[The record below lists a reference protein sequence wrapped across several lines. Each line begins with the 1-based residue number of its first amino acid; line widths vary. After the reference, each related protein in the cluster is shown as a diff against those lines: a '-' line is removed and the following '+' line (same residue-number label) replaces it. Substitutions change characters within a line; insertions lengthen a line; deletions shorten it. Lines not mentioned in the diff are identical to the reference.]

1 MSNQNVFRGA
11 DAALVLAV
19 DDSESQEGASGESV
33 IEDYE
38 LSSVVGKLKNVSLQA
53 VSEISPYHEIGKRYA
68 SELRPG
74 NIDIFG
80 SAERA
85 HINGAMI
92 RLLLGEGANSPAPQ
106 GVLPQPSFNL
116 VLTLTD
122 PRQPEVTT
130 TLTAFGV
137 KFSTWNFNL
146 SQDDFVMEKVEFRAL
161 RLASADV

>member
-1 MSNQNVFRGA
+1 MSNQNVFRGS

-19 DDSESQEGASGESV
+19 DDSESLEGTSAQSV

-38 LSSVVGKLKNVSLQA
+38 LASVVGKLKNVSLSA
-53 VSEISPYHEIGKRYA
+53 ESELTPYHEIGKRYA

-74 NIDIFG
+74 NIDIYG

-92 RLLLGEGANSPAPQ
+92 RLLLGEAANSPAPQ
-106 GVLPQPSFNL
+106 GSIVQPSFNL

-122 PRQPEVTT
+122 PRQPDSTT

-146 SQDDFVMEKVEFRAL
+146 AEDDFVMEKVEFRAL
-161 RLASADV
+161 RLASADI

>member
-1 MSNQNVFRGA
+1 MSNQNVFRGS

-19 DDSESQEGASGESV
+19 DDSESLEGTGAQSI
-33 IEDYE
+33 IEEYE
-38 LSSVVGKLKNVSLQA
+38 LASVVGKLKNVSLRA
-53 VSEISPYHEIGKRYA
+53 ESELVPYHEIGKRYP

-74 NIDIFG
+74 NIDIYG

-92 RLLLGEGANSPAPQ
+92 RLLLGEGASSPAPQ
-106 GVLPQPSFNL
+106 GSIVQPAFNL

-122 PRQPEVTT
+122 PRQPDVTT

-137 KFSTWNFNL
+137 KFASWNFNL
-146 SQDDFVMEKVEFRAL
+146 LENDFVMEQVKFRAL